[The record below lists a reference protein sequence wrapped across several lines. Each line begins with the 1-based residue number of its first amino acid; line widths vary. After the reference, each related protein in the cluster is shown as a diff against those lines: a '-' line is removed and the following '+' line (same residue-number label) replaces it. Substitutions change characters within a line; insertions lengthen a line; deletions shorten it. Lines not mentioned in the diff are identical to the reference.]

1 MRAAAQDPAT
11 RGDES
16 RHALCTLA
24 RRNTIAGGLI
34 AAPAATSDWRA
45 ARKGYVASMTNPK
58 SVAFYGSIFALRAPA
73 HAPAWLDLSVVV
85 LSVAT
90 PAAWYCTMALLASRP
105 SVRRLLV
112 RRKAALD
119 TAAGLLLMA
128 VGGRMLAGR

>member
-1 MRAAAQDPAT
+1 
-11 RGDES
+11 
-16 RHALCTLA
+16 
-24 RRNTIAGGLI
+24 
-34 AAPAATSDWRA
+34 
-45 ARKGYVASMTNPK
+45 MTNPK

-73 HAPAWLDLSVVV
+73 HAPAWVDLSVVV

-128 VGGRMLAGR
+128 GVGGCWPDVDSRRTRPSRTLTGHTGPTPPVSGACVTGFTHLYDLFTCARASVR